1 MDRPFV
7 HLLWSL
13 AKKTSLSCR
22 RVPSSCCEPG
32 VAQKE
37 NYLSF
42 TFEFKMTAA
51 LGAEGRTVQGWVFDF
66 FAFLFFSLTQPP
78 FNQLSLAVFLACIHS
93 LQNPCARFDFF
104 PVARSR
110 SALPPAAGHLG
121 QYSERSL
128 ALKLNSCQLLGGSD
142 FSGDLFFRVYRL
154 KALPNKTAAF
164 CNGSVEQ
171 RTKLGAMQA
180 ILAP

>member
-66 FAFLFFSLTQPP
+66 FAFLFFFLDSTSLQSIVTCRLPCVH
-78 FNQLSLAVFLACIHS
+78 SLASKSVCSFRFFSCCEEPLGAPARCRTLGPIFRKVIGLKIEFL
-93 LQNPCARFDFF
+93 
-104 PVARSR
+104 
-110 SALPPAAGHLG
+110 PAARWL
-121 QYSERSL
+121 R
-128 ALKLNSCQLLGGSD
+128 
-142 FSGDLFFRVYRL
+142 LFRRPLF
-154 KALPNKTAAF
+154 
-164 CNGSVEQ
+164 
-171 RTKLGAMQA
+171 
-180 ILAP
+180 